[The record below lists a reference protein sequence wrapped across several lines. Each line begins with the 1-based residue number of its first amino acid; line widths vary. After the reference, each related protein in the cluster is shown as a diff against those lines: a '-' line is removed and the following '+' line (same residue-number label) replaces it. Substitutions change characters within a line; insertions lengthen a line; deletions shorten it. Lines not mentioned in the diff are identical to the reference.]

1 LRVRAPVFTIGGMAT
16 VSPKHAAA
24 ADAPD
29 GNRFLTVA
37 IVAFAAW
44 LTCSC
49 GLAFATKTRP
59 SVHETTLEE
68 QNQKTPELATDE
80 LKAVLARGGAIVFDA
95 RAAEEYASAHI
106 PGSLI
111 LDEKQLGRFTQS
123 FPDRSTSIVVY
134 SNGPF
139 CERARLRSEDL
150 LRLGYSRIS
159 RYQLGLPVWRALG
172 NSAETS
178 LQGFRQATRDSNA
191 VIVDARSRDQYAAG
205 TVPGAQAILAGEVS
219 KAEKDRRLRYLDHST
234 RVIVFADGADDA
246 RAVADELAR
255 NAYSNASYIGG
266 TYAELKRA
274 KFFTERKPSASDL
287 NDLTK

>member
-1 LRVRAPVFTIGGMAT
+1 
-16 VSPKHAAA
+16 
-24 ADAPD
+24 
-29 GNRFLTVA
+29 
-37 IVAFAAW
+37 
-44 LTCSC
+44 
-49 GLAFATKTRP
+49 
-59 SVHETTLEE
+59 VHETTLEE

-80 LKAVLARGGAIVFDA
+80 FKALLSKGSAIVFDA
-95 RAAEEYASAHI
+95 RPIEEYAIAHI

-123 FPDRSTSIVVY
+123 FPDRSASIVVY

-150 LRLGYSRIS
+150 LRLGYTRIS

-172 NSAETS
+172 NTAETS
-178 LQGFRQATRDSNA
+178 LQGFRQVARDSNTF
-191 VIVDARSRDQYAAG
+191 VVDARSRAEYAAG
-205 TVPGAQAILAGEVS
+205 TVPGAQLILAGEVS

-234 RVIVFADGADDA
+234 RVIVFANNAGEA
-246 RAVADELAR
+246 RAVADELVR
-255 NAYSNASYIGG
+255 NAYSNASYFGG

-287 NDLTK
+287 DDLTK